1 MSGFRFMRMIVFFD
15 LPTLTNEDKRNYRKF
30 RKALIKNGFIMLQ
43 ESVYYKMMTS
53 PSMEKS
59 MKNMV
64 HNNKPPKGLIQTI
77 TITEKQFVKMDY
89 IVGEYTSD
97 IIDSEERLIIL

>member
-1 MSGFRFMRMIVFFD
+1 MKLEFFRMV
-15 LPTLTNEDKRNYRKF
+15 
-30 RKALIKNGFIMLQ
+30 LIKNGFSMLQ
-43 ESVYYKMMTS
+43 ESVYCKMMTS

-77 TITEKQFVKMDY
+77 TITEKQFEDMLL
-89 IVGEYTSD
+89 IVGTA
-97 IIDSEERLIIL
+97 IPTEREVDRKFTLVIE

>member
-1 MSGFRFMRMIVFFD
+1 MTCPSI
-15 LPTLTNEDKRNYRKF
+15 EIS
-30 RKALIKNGFIMLQ
+30 IKII
-43 ESVYYKMMTS
+43 
-53 PSMEKS
+53 
-59 MKNMV
+59 V

>member
-1 MSGFRFMRMIVFFD
+1 
-15 LPTLTNEDKRNYRKF
+15 
-30 RKALIKNGFIMLQ
+30 
-43 ESVYYKMMTS
+43 
-53 PSMEKS
+53 MEKY